1 MHSRIAAAVVVLIG
15 VFFFSHAFSG
25 SARLPRFSLKD
36 PQGEIHHSKQ
46 LKRWPLVVIYTAPT
60 LKNEGAQKKWC
71 DVLTRT
77 KPKRA
82 HFVMIEDMSAT
93 SFRAMAENAMKKEW
107 KKGDLPLLLLDES
120 GGLRASLGADRG
132 ATCVF
137 AYRKGGRLAHVE
149 TGAPSLDSARA
160 IWARAR

>member
-1 MHSRIAAAVVVLIG
+1 MSSRIAAAAVILIG
-15 VFFFSHAFSG
+15 IFYFTHAFSG
-25 SARLPRFSLKD
+25 SAKLPVFSLKD

-46 LKRWPLVVIYTAPT
+46 LKRRPLVIIYTAPT

-77 KPKRA
+77 RPKRA

-93 SFRAMAENAMKKEW
+93 SFRAMASNTMKKEW

-120 GGLRASLGADRG
+120 GELRARLGADRG

-137 AYRKGGRLAHVE
+137 AYRKGGRLVHVE
-149 TGAPSLDSARA
+149 TGAPSLDSAKA
-160 IWARAR
+160 IWAKVR